1 MFPSHELPSHETRT
15 PSTPSTRKIG
25 SANEPKG
32 LLCDIEIG
40 HCVTRRS
47 CARARAPQCC
57 VLGKGQR
64 VCALGKG
71 QSMSG
76 QPPPALTWARKLW
89 WNTRTRQCQV
99 CNCNFCC
106 PHTFFAAPP
115 FPQTHQ
121 CALATHRMCIHVE
134 DDCKTLTSDRHPPQL
149 AHIHIRLTSASSAA
163 CRPVAPGS
171 DPPQPDRFG
180 LLLRLWRTTDTTM
193 PLSLSSAMTRPRCV
207 LAKSNVRQRLL
218 RRGGS
223 VLCVLPPNEV
233 DIPTIPNL

>member
-1 MFPSHELPSHETRT
+1 MNRQRGPALNQARARYACLFPSHELPSHETRT

-149 AHIHIRLTSASSAA
+149 AHIHIRLTSASS
-163 CRPVAPGS
+163 
-171 DPPQPDRFG
+171 
-180 LLLRLWRTTDTTM
+180 LRLADQSHLV
-193 PLSLSSAMTRPRCV
+193 PIHLSLIGLVCCCDYGERPILRCHCP
-207 LAKSNVRQRLL
+207 SL
-218 RRGGS
+218 RR
-223 VLCVLPPNEV
+223 
-233 DIPTIPNL
+233 